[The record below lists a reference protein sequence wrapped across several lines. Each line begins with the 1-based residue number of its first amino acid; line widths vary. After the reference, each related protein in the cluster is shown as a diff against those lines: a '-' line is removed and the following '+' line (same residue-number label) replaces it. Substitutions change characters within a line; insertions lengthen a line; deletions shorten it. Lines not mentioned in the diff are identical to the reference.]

1 MLPAKANDQE
11 VTAGLLVL
19 CIIHGGAAG
28 RNQTDPSSP
37 VLPLKGR
44 EISYISPFKGEN
56 ERGMGFCY
64 LGILGELC
72 G

>member
-1 MLPAKANDQE
+1 MKSLI
-11 VTAGLLVL
+11 TADTSQP
-19 CIIHGGAAG
+19 IPTRA
-28 RNQTDPSSP
+28 
-37 VLPLKGR
+37 LPLKGR